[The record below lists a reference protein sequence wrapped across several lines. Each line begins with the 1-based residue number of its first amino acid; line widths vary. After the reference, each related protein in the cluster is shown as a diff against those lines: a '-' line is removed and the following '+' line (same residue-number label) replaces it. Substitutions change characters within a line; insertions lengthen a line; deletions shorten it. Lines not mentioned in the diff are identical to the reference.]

1 MQVTPVPVTS
11 TPILVTSTPLKMTPV
26 PLVLPVKLT
35 PVPVVL
41 PMKMTAVPVVL
52 PVKVTPVT
60 PGGWGIAVPM
70 VKLDKELVNK
80 ALYTTKINILWLAPH
95 YNNNCYETYSTF
107 HPITCKHF

>member
-26 PLVLPVKLT
+26 PLVLPVKMT
-35 PVPVVL
+35 SVPVVL

-60 PGGWGIAVPM
+60 PWGWGITVPM
-70 VKLDKELVNK
+70 VKIDKELVSK
-80 ALYTTKINILWLAPH
+80 ALCNTQINILWLAPH
-95 YNNNCYETYSTF
+95 YNNHYET
-107 HPITCKHF
+107 